1 MDGTLN
7 RAVNQRIDDEL
18 WTEKQFLAKIKI
30 CRAQLNKFKKKR
42 LISYYKSG
50 RRILYDSKS
59 YEDFKKNC
67 ARHVES
73 QSK

>member
-1 MDGTLN
+1 MDEMHDQ
-7 RAVNQRIDDEL
+7 AVDHKVQDEL

-30 CRAQLNKFKKKR
+30 CRAQLNKFKRKR

-67 ARHVES
+67 TRRVES
-73 QSK
+73 Q